1 EQLSVTLAVPNA
13 AATSAA
19 VPLHATAAAGVR
31 VITGA
36 VLSLV
41 KVIVCVA
48 VPVLLHASV
57 TVQFFVTETL
67 HPVTTSG
74 CIVPVAVRPVEQ
86 LSVTLAV
93 PNAAATSAAVPL
105 HATAAAGVRVIT
117 GAVLSLVKV
126 IVCVAVPV
134 LLHASVTVQFFVTE
148 TLHPVTTSGC
158 IVPVAVRPVEQLSVT
173 LAVPNAAA
181 TSAAVPLH
189 ATAAAGVR
197 VITGAVLSLVKVIVC
212 VAVPVLLHASV
223 TVQFFVTET
232 LHPVTTSGCIVPVA
246 VRPVEQLSVT
256 LAGPNAAATS
266 AAVPLHATAAAGV
279 RVITG
284 AVLSLVKVIVCVAVP
299 VLLHASVIVQFFVT
313 ETLHP
318 VTTSGCIVPVAV
330 RPVEQLSVT

>member
-1 EQLSVTLAVPNA
+1 TAAAGVRVITGAVLSLVKVIVCVAVPVLLHASVTVQFFVTETLHPVTTSGCIVPVAVRPVQQLSVTLAVPNA

-105 HATAAAGVRVIT
+105 HATGAAGVRVIT

-197 VITGAVLSLVKVIVC
+197 VITGAVLSLVKVI
-212 VAVPVLLHASV
+212 
-223 TVQFFVTET
+223 
-232 LHPVTTSGCIVPVA
+232 
-246 VRPVEQLSVT
+246 
-256 LAGPNAAATS
+256 
-266 AAVPLHATAAAGV
+266 
-279 RVITG
+279 
-284 AVLSLVKVIVCVAVP
+284 
-299 VLLHASVIVQFFVT
+299 
-313 ETLHP
+313 
-318 VTTSGCIVPVAV
+318 
-330 RPVEQLSVT
+330 